1 MKVSFIHPQST
12 IEWNWNSALLI
23 PVFENILPVECSL
36 LTEEQ
41 ELIVQALIDRDLFH
55 GKENEV
61 LFVPFTNTL
70 FAGTLLLGLGPQDKI
85 HSEKVRRTS
94 AKIVECGKAN
104 KIKEWICDWTKISI
118 DYIPPLIEGI
128 MLCQYTFE
136 QYKSPD
142 NLQKDKKTSLVQLTF
157 IVSKEQDISHL
168 QKQSQQTVTICNTVS
183 MIRSLICSPAN
194 ELTPQSFA
202 DFAQD
207 ICQQTQIRTY
217 ILNKKSLE
225 EKGLNSILAVGKGS
239 KNEPLL
245 LVLEYNISS
254 QEEKPLSLIGKGV
267 TFDTGGICLKP
278 REDMQDMRYDMA
290 GAGVVL
296 GTIYALAELK
306 ADVSV
311 VGIIPLVENM
321 PGGSALLPGDIIKT
335 YSGKTVEVLNTDAE
349 GRLIL
354 ADAITYAQKNYSPQR
369 IVDMATLTGGCII
382 ALGHFSAGLL
392 SNNDDL
398 TEELVRAGQ
407 ETGERLWTL
416 PLWEDYDKLIQS
428 DFADIANIGPKAEAS
443 TIVGGVF
450 LKQFVENNIPWAHI
464 DIAGTAWGVK
474 HIPYWDN
481 KYPTGFGVRLLTHWT
496 LKNYKRNTG

>member
-1 MKVSFIHPQST
+1 MKVSVINPQST
-12 IEWNWNSALLI
+12 IDWNWNSALLI
-23 PVFENILPVECSL
+23 PIYENNLPVECSL

-41 ELIVQALIDRDLFH
+41 ELTVQAMIDRDLFH

-61 LFVPFTNTL
+61 LFVPFINAT
-70 FAGTLLLGLGPQDKI
+70 FAGAILVGLGLQDKI
-85 HSEKVRRTS
+85 NSEKIRRIS
-94 AKIVECGKAN
+94 AKIIECSKAN
-104 KIKEWICDWTKISI
+104 KIKEFVCYWLNVSTE
-118 DYIPPLIEGI
+118 YINPFIEGV

-136 QYKSPD
+136 QYKSSDPTRKEK
-142 NLQKDKKTSLVQLTF
+142 NVEITHITY
-157 IVSKEQDISHL
+157 IVSNDNDISL
-168 QKQSQQTVTICNTVS
+168 LSTQCYNTIMICDTVK
-183 MIRSLICSPAN
+183 MARSLICSPAN

-202 DFAQD
+202 EFAQD
-207 ICQQTQIRTY
+207 LCQKTPINTY
-217 ILNKKSLE
+217 ILNKNSLE

-245 LVLEYNISS
+245 LVLEYNLTSTAG
-254 QEEKPLSLIGKGV
+254 KPIALIGKGV

-278 REDMQDMRYDMA
+278 RDDMQDMRYDMA

-306 ADVSV
+306 TDVPV

-335 YSGKTVEVLNTDAE
+335 YSGKMVEVLNTDAE

-354 ADAITYAQKNYSPQR
+354 ADAISYAQKDYSPRQ
-369 IVDMATLTGGCII
+369 IIDVATLTGGCII
-382 ALGHFSAGLL
+382 ALGHYSAGLL
-392 SNNDDL
+392 CNNDRL
-398 TEELVRAGQ
+398 SEELIKSG
-407 ETGERLWTL
+407 EITGERLWKL

-428 DFADIANIGPKAEAS
+428 DFADIANIGPKSEAS

-450 LKQFVENNIPWAHI
+450 LKQFIEGDTPWAHI

-474 HIPYWDN
+474 HIP
-481 KYPTGFGVRLLTHWT
+481 
-496 LKNYKRNTG
+496 

>member
-1 MKVSFIHPQST
+1 MKISVIHPQST

-23 PVFENILPVECSL
+23 PSFENNLPVECSL

-61 LFVPFTNTL
+61 LFVPLTSAP
-70 FAGTLLLGLGPQDKI
+70 FAGAILLGLGPHDKI
-85 HSEKVRRTS
+85 NSEKMRRLS
-94 AKIVECGKAN
+94 AKVVECTRAN
-104 KIKEWICDWTKISI
+104 KIKELVSYWE
-118 DYIPPLIEGI
+118 YIASEHITPLIEGI

-136 QYKSPD
+136 QYKSAE
-142 NLQKDKKTSLVQLTF
+142 NLQKEKPTSLVQLTF
-157 IVSKEQDISHL
+157 IVPREQNISYL
-168 QKQSQQTVTICNTVS
+168 ENQCYQTVTICNTVS
-183 MIRSLICSPAN
+183 MVRSLICSPAN

-202 DFAQD
+202 DFAKD
-207 ICQQTQIRTY
+207 ICQKVQINTY
-217 ILNKKSLE
+217 ILNKNSLE

-239 KNEPLL
+239 KKEPLL
-245 LVLEYNISS
+245 LVLEYNLSS
-254 QEEKPLSLIGKGV
+254 AKEKTLALIGKGV

-278 REDMQDMRYDMA
+278 RDDMQDMRYDMS

-311 VGIIPLVENM
+311 VGVIPLVENM

-349 GRLIL
+349 GRLII
-354 ADAITYAQKNYSPQR
+354 ADAIAYAQKNYALQR
-369 IVDMATLTGGCII
+369 IVDVATLTGGCII

-398 TEELVRAGQ
+398 TKELVQSGQ

-428 DFADIANIGPKAEAS
+428 DFADIANIGPKSEAS

-450 LKQFVENNIPWAHI
+450 IKQFVENNIPWAHI

-481 KYPTGFGVRLLTHWT
+481 KYPTGFGIRLLTHWI
-496 LKNYKRNTG
+496 LKNYRKNTG